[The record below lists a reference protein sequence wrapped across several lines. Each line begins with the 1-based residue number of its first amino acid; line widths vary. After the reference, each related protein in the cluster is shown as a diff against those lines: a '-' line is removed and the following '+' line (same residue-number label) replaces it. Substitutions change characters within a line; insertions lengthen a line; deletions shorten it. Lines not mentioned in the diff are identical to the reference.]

1 MKALILD
8 NEVVDV
14 AAKEFEV
21 APTLTWV
28 DCDNTVHVGFEY
40 KDGKFSDPFALTDEQ
55 KAAKAAVQYQFDRKN
70 AYATIAEQLDMQYW
84 DAVNGTTTW
93 KDHVAKVKADNPKP

>member
-14 AAKEFEV
+14 AAK
-21 APTLTWV
+21 
-28 DCDNTVHVGFEY
+28 
-40 KDGKFSDPFALTDEQ
+40 
-55 KAAKAAVQYQFDRKN
+55 AAVQYQLDRKN
-70 AYATIAEQLDMQYW
+70 AYATIGEQLDMQYW

-93 KDHVAKVKADNPKP
+93 KDHIAKVKADNPKP